1 MSNSDV
7 SLEDCRQN
15 LRLSKQTVFNWRHKG
30 ISALKGIENDD
41 ITGIAEFKIL
51 EMVISRKGEKI
62 NFDEQ
67 LSLEEK
73 PKPKKRL
80 LYRIQKEDKKIRER
94 DKKYHT
100 HTIQNLIN
108 GFSTWLSRFRGVA
121 TKYLQN
127 YLNWY
132 LIEVQYKG
140 FKQYLDLFMM
150 LSIYNRYI
158 GIENLSSK

>member
-1 MSNSDV
+1 MQPISILKEIYNFKDQD
-7 SLEDCRQN
+7 SLSTFLD
-15 LRLSKQTVFNWRHKG
+15 T
-30 ISALKGIENDD
+30 IIEEE
-41 ITGIAEFKIL
+41 TTE
-51 EMVISRKGEKI
+51 SRIQKYLQFR
-62 NFDEQ
+62 N
-67 LSLEEK
+67 
-73 PKPKKRL
+73 
-80 LYRIQKEDKKIRER
+80 QKEDKKIRER

-140 FKQYLDLFMM
+140 FKQYLDLFMI
-150 LSIYNRYI
+150 LSIYNRKGISNYKNCRMFI
-158 GIENLSSK
+158 G